1 MITRFLKGA
10 AAAFTA
16 PASLSIITTTF
27 AEGPARNRALAIYTA
42 CGASGFSL
50 GLVFGGLLTELG
62 WRWTFLLPVP
72 IALALLV
79 AAPRVLAKDAPAEGP
94 RRGFDFAGAATITA
108 AMLLLVRTVVE
119 APEAGWG
126 AARDGRRLRRR
137 GAAARGLRRDRAALG
152 APARAARHPALGH
165 ARQGQP
171 RAWRPC
177 SAPTSPSSSSA
188 RCTCSRCSAGRRSR
202 PRSRSCPGGLLVAFG
217 APRIGPLVDRFGT
230 ARIILVGA
238 ISFVVGYALF
248 LRIGESLT
256 YAAVFLPSMILI
268 GVGFA
273 LCFPTLNIQATAGV
287 ANHEQG
293 LASGLV
299 NTSFQVGGAI
309 GLAIVTAVV
318 SANTSGTD
326 AASMLDGFRP
336 GIAVVTAIAALGL
349 AVAVAG
355 VLRESRDRAPRGR
368 RGAPG
373 ARGRARTQRTAA
385 TGIITPVAAVDAV
398 ETYLGGLP
406 ALRAR
411 RLAHGEWGLTDPRRG
426 ARRRAAR
433 RGPADRGRPAARRRP
448 CRSTRADELDPWM
461 LLWWNRQTRMVRFG
475 CSRVARH
482 LDPRRR
488 AGARGGRARARP
500 AARAGGRGACR
511 GGAERLARRRLR
523 PTATPPADAP

>member
-1 MITRFLKGA
+1 MYSSAMSSQHSSEKGAAAVVSPPAAAGPQPGQQWDARLWGALIVLCGVLFLDGLDVSMVGVALPSIGADLDLSTSSLQWVVSGYVLGYGGLLLLGGRFADLLGRRRVLLAALAVFTAASIVGGLVNDGTLLVITRFLKGA

-72 IALALLV
+72 IAIALLI
-79 AAPRVLAKDAPAEGP
+79 AAPRVLAKDEPAEGP

-119 APEAGWG
+119 APEAGWSSPETLG
-126 AARDGRRLRRR
+126 
-137 GAAARGLRRDRAALG
+137 GLVLAALLLAAFVAIEQRSAHPLVRLGILRSGTLVRANLGMAAVFG
-152 APARAARHPALGH
+152 AYVAFQFVGTLYLQQMLGWSPVETAL
-165 ARQGQP
+165 AFL
-171 RAWRPC
+171 
-177 SAPTSPSSSSA
+177 
-188 RCTCSRCSAGRRSR
+188 
-202 PRSRSCPGGLLVAFG
+202 PGGLLVAFG
-217 APRIGPLVDRFGT
+217 APRIGPLVDRYGT

-248 LRIGESLT
+248 LRIGETLT
-256 YAAVFLPSMILI
+256 YAAVFLPSMILV

-318 SANTSGTD
+318 SSNTSGTD

-355 VLRESRDRAPRGR
+355 VLRESRDRGL
-368 RGAPG
+368 
-373 ARGRARTQRTAA
+373 
-385 TGIITPVAAVDAV
+385 AAV
-398 ETYLGGLP
+398 EPLP
-406 ALRAR
+406 ER
-411 RLAHGEWGLTDPRRG
+411 E
-426 ARRRAAR
+426 AA
-433 RGPADRGRPAARRRP
+433 
-448 CRSTRADELDPWM
+448 
-461 LLWWNRQTRMVRFG
+461 
-475 CSRVARH
+475 
-482 LDPRRR
+482 
-488 AGARGGRARARP
+488 
-500 AARAGGRGACR
+500 
-511 GGAERLARRRLR
+511 
-523 PTATPPADAP
+523 

>member
-1 MITRFLKGA
+1 MYSSAMSSQHSSDKGAAAVVSPPAAAGPQPGQQWDARLWGALIVLCGVLFLDGLDVSMVGVALPSIGADLDLSTSSLQWVVSGYVLGYGGLLLLGGRFADLLGRRRVLLAALAVFTAASIVGGLVNDGTLLVITRFLKGA

-72 IALALLV
+72 IAIALLI
-79 AAPRVLAKDAPAEGP
+79 AAPRVLAKDEPAEGP

-119 APEAGWG
+119 APEAGWSSPETLG
-126 AARDGRRLRRR
+126 
-137 GAAARGLRRDRAALG
+137 GLVLAALLLAAFVAIEQRSAHPLVRLGILRSGTLVRANLGMAAVFG
-152 APARAARHPALGH
+152 AYVAFQFVGTLYLQQMLGWSPVETAL
-165 ARQGQP
+165 AFL
-171 RAWRPC
+171 
-177 SAPTSPSSSSA
+177 
-188 RCTCSRCSAGRRSR
+188 
-202 PRSRSCPGGLLVAFG
+202 PGGLLVAFG
-217 APRIGPLVDRFGT
+217 APRIGPLVDRYGT

-248 LRIGESLT
+248 LRIGETLT
-256 YAAVFLPSMILI
+256 YAAVFLPSMILV

-318 SANTSGTD
+318 SSNTSGTD

-355 VLRESRDRAPRGR
+355 VLRESRDRGL
-368 RGAPG
+368 
-373 ARGRARTQRTAA
+373 
-385 TGIITPVAAVDAV
+385 AAV
-398 ETYLGGLP
+398 EPLP
-406 ALRAR
+406 ER
-411 RLAHGEWGLTDPRRG
+411 E
-426 ARRRAAR
+426 AA
-433 RGPADRGRPAARRRP
+433 
-448 CRSTRADELDPWM
+448 
-461 LLWWNRQTRMVRFG
+461 
-475 CSRVARH
+475 
-482 LDPRRR
+482 
-488 AGARGGRARARP
+488 
-500 AARAGGRGACR
+500 
-511 GGAERLARRRLR
+511 
-523 PTATPPADAP
+523 

>member
-1 MITRFLKGA
+1 MYSSAMSSQHSSDKGAAAVVSPPAAAGPQPGQQWDARLWGALIVLCGVLFLDGLDVSMVGVALPSIGADLDLSTSSLQWVVSGYVLGYGGLLLLGGRFADLLGRRRVLLAALAVFTAASIVGGLVNDGTLLVITRFLKGA

-72 IALALLV
+72 IAIALLI
-79 AAPRVLAKDAPAEGP
+79 AAPRVLAKDEPAEGP

-119 APEAGWG
+119 APEAGWSSPETLG
-126 AARDGRRLRRR
+126 
-137 GAAARGLRRDRAALG
+137 GLVLAALLLAAFVAIEQRSAHPLVRLGILRSGTLVRANLGMAAVFG
-152 APARAARHPALGH
+152 AYVAFQFVGTLYLQQMLGWSPVETAL
-165 ARQGQP
+165 AFL
-171 RAWRPC
+171 
-177 SAPTSPSSSSA
+177 
-188 RCTCSRCSAGRRSR
+188 
-202 PRSRSCPGGLLVAFG
+202 PGGLLVAFG
-217 APRIGPLVDRFGT
+217 APRIGPLVDRYGT

-238 ISFVVGYALF
+238 ISFVIGYALF
-248 LRIGESLT
+248 LRIGETLN
-256 YAAVFLPSMILI
+256 YAAVFLPSMILV

-318 SANTSGTD
+318 SSNTSGTD

-355 VLRESRDRAPRGR
+355 VLRESRDRGL
-368 RGAPG
+368 
-373 ARGRARTQRTAA
+373 
-385 TGIITPVAAVDAV
+385 AAV
-398 ETYLGGLP
+398 EPLP
-406 ALRAR
+406 ER
-411 RLAHGEWGLTDPRRG
+411 E
-426 ARRRAAR
+426 AA
-433 RGPADRGRPAARRRP
+433 
-448 CRSTRADELDPWM
+448 
-461 LLWWNRQTRMVRFG
+461 
-475 CSRVARH
+475 
-482 LDPRRR
+482 
-488 AGARGGRARARP
+488 
-500 AARAGGRGACR
+500 
-511 GGAERLARRRLR
+511 
-523 PTATPPADAP
+523 

>member
-1 MITRFLKGA
+1 MYSLAMSFQHPSDKGAAAVVSTPAAAGPQQGQQWDARLWGALVVLCGVLFLDGLDVSMVGVALPSIGADLDLSTSSLQWVVSGYVLGYGGLLLLGGRFADLLGRRRVLLAALAVFTAASIVGGLVNDGTLLVITRFLKGA

-72 IALALLV
+72 IAIALLI
-79 AAPRVLAKDAPAEGP
+79 AAPRVLAKDEPAEGP

-119 APEAGWG
+119 APEAGW
-126 AARDGRRLRRR
+126 
-137 GAAARGLRRDRAALG
+137 
-152 APARAARHPALGH
+152 
-165 ARQGQP
+165 
-171 RAWRPC
+171 
-177 SAPTSPSSSSA
+177 SAPETLGGLVLAGLLLAAFVAIEQRSAHPLVRLGILRSGTLVRANLGMAAVFGAYVAFQFVGTLYLQQMLGWSPVETA
-188 RCTCSRCSAGRRSR
+188 LAFL
-202 PRSRSCPGGLLVAFG
+202 PGGLLVAFG
-217 APRIGPLVDRFGT
+217 APRIGPLVDRYGT

-238 ISFVVGYALF
+238 ISFVIGYALF
-248 LRIGESLT
+248 LRIGETLT
-256 YAAVFLPSMILI
+256 YAAVFLPSMILV

-287 ANHEQG
+287 ADHEQG

-318 SANTSGTD
+318 SSNTSGTN

-355 VLRESRDRAPRGR
+355 VLRESRDR
-368 RGAPG
+368 
-373 ARGRARTQRTAA
+373 
-385 TGIITPVAAVDAV
+385 GIAAV
-398 ETYLGGLP
+398 EPLQE
-406 ALRAR
+406 R
-411 RLAHGEWGLTDPRRG
+411 E
-426 ARRRAAR
+426 AA
-433 RGPADRGRPAARRRP
+433 
-448 CRSTRADELDPWM
+448 
-461 LLWWNRQTRMVRFG
+461 
-475 CSRVARH
+475 
-482 LDPRRR
+482 
-488 AGARGGRARARP
+488 
-500 AARAGGRGACR
+500 
-511 GGAERLARRRLR
+511 
-523 PTATPPADAP
+523 

>member
-1 MITRFLKGA
+1 MYSSAMSSQHSSDKGAAAVVSPPGAAGPQPGQQWDARLWGALVVLCGVLFLDGLDVSMVGVALPSIGADLDLSTSSLQWVVSGYVLGYGGLLLLGGRFADLLGRRRVLLAALAVFTAASIVGGLVNDGTLLVITRFLKGA

-72 IALALLV
+72 IAIALLF
-79 AAPRVLAKDAPAEGP
+79 AAPRVLAKDEPAEGP

-119 APEAGWG
+119 APEAGWSSPETLG
-126 AARDGRRLRRR
+126 
-137 GAAARGLRRDRAALG
+137 GLVLAALLLAAFVAIEQRSAHPLVRLGILRSGTLVRANLGMAAVFG
-152 APARAARHPALGH
+152 AYVAFQFVGTLYLQQMLGWSPVETAL
-165 ARQGQP
+165 AFL
-171 RAWRPC
+171 
-177 SAPTSPSSSSA
+177 
-188 RCTCSRCSAGRRSR
+188 
-202 PRSRSCPGGLLVAFG
+202 PGGLLVAFG
-217 APRIGPLVDRFGT
+217 APRIGPLVDRYGT

-248 LRIGESLT
+248 LRIGETLT
-256 YAAVFLPSMILI
+256 YAAVFLPSMILV

-318 SANTSGTD
+318 SSNTSGTD

-349 AVAVAG
+349 AVAIAG
-355 VLRESRDRAPRGR
+355 VLRESRDRGL
-368 RGAPG
+368 
-373 ARGRARTQRTAA
+373 
-385 TGIITPVAAVDAV
+385 AAV
-398 ETYLGGLP
+398 EPLP
-406 ALRAR
+406 ER
-411 RLAHGEWGLTDPRRG
+411 E
-426 ARRRAAR
+426 AA
-433 RGPADRGRPAARRRP
+433 
-448 CRSTRADELDPWM
+448 
-461 LLWWNRQTRMVRFG
+461 
-475 CSRVARH
+475 
-482 LDPRRR
+482 
-488 AGARGGRARARP
+488 
-500 AARAGGRGACR
+500 
-511 GGAERLARRRLR
+511 
-523 PTATPPADAP
+523 